1 MYTHEKGTLNS
12 IKKKQFTMVI
22 DWADNSKE
30 GRCTPVNLLLVTG
43 TQQLEQTVTKTKFSL
58 FIFIENVKK

>member
-1 MYTHEKGTLNS
+1 
-12 IKKKQFTMVI
+12 MVI